1 MVTKKTSKFQDIFK
15 LSADETLKL
24 MGSSNDG
31 LTQADARR
39 RLAEFGKNIINHKKE
54 AGWLH
59 ILAGQFN
66 NFLSYIIIAA
76 AVITYILKDY
86 SDSLFILFALVVNA
100 GVGFYQE
107 YKVSNILK
115 ELKKYIT
122 YEVKVV
128 REGSAVIIDSSEVV
142 PGDIILLD
150 AGERIPADAR
160 LVQARDLFIDESILS
175 GESAPVSKNIAP
187 LQTIAGPFDMVN
199 HVFMGTFVISGKGVA
214 VVLATGQETE
224 FGKITASLSG
234 VEKEQTPLQKK
245 LVYLGKILGWIVL
258 GLAALVV
265 AIGSITG
272 KSMQEIFVAAVAL
285 SVSSITEGLLPS
297 ITVVLVLG
305 MKRILRKGGL
315 VKKLAATE
323 TLGGVTVICT
333 DKTGT
338 LTEGK
343 MQLVRI
349 VTGKEELFSFSGQVA
364 PDQQPDEAGHVLAL
378 RMAVMATGGFI
389 ENPDDE
395 LNQWRMR
402 GSPTEQAIVLSA
414 MIAGVD
420 RRVLDG
426 EQKELHSVAFNEER
440 KYSVSIRDRQGE
452 TVQYVLGAPERV
464 FAVSSHYHDAGG
476 PQPLTKDRQV
486 LLGNTL
492 DELTRMGLR
501 VIGCGYRSFGR
512 GKFSDGEISA
522 VSDIVFVGFIAFKD
536 PLRPDVVQTIKQSKG
551 AGVAIV
557 LMSGDHPLTVKAI
570 AHECGIIDGGDNEV
584 LTGQDMELLPDNAL
598 MAKVKQGCVF
608 ARVMPHQK
616 LRVIRLLKEQGE
628 IVAMIGDG
636 VNDAP
641 AIKMADVGVAVASG
655 TDVAKEVSD
664 IVLLQNNLGILVRAI
679 EEGRIIFKNIRRII
693 AYLVGTMFTE
703 SFLFIGSLALGL
715 PIPLIPAQILY
726 INIVEDTLPSIALT
740 FEKKD
745 REVMKDPPRSP
756 KESILSAKIKRLVL
770 ASAVVFSVPLLI
782 FFVFMNAYSV
792 WSLEEIRTAVFML
805 LSLDSLLLTFSMRDY
820 HKSVLRRDIFGNHLL
835 NISVLIGITLTMLAV
850 YVPELGSYLK
860 MVPLSAA
867 HFWMMLFFV
876 FAKLFIIE
884 MIKLRIYQKAQETQ
898 LAA

>member
-1 MVTKKTSKFQDIFK
+1 MANKKAGKFQDIFK
-15 LSADETLKL
+15 LSAEETMKL
-24 MGSSNDG
+24 MDSSANG
-31 LTQADARR
+31 LNKEEAQK
-39 RLAEFGKNIINHKKE
+39 RLAEFGKNILNHRKE

-76 AVITYILKDY
+76 AVITYTLKDY

-107 YKVSNILK
+107 YKVSHILR

-122 YEVKVV
+122 YEVKVL
-128 REGSAVIIDSSEVV
+128 REGSAVIVDSSEVV

-175 GESAPVSKNIAP
+175 GESAPVNKNIAP
-187 LQTIAGPFDMVN
+187 LQTITGPFDMIN

-224 FGKITASLSG
+224 FGKITASLSS

-265 AIGSITG
+265 AIGSVTG

-285 SVSSITEGLLPS
+285 SVSSIPEGLLPS

-343 MQLVRI
+343 MQLVRV
-349 VTGKEELFSFSGQVA
+349 VTGKEELFSFSAQTA
-364 PDQQPDEAGHVLAL
+364 PDQQPNEAGHVLAL
-378 RMAVMATGGFI
+378 RVAVMATGGFI

-402 GSPTEQAIVLSA
+402 GSPTEQAIMLSA

-420 RRVLDG
+420 RRALDG
-426 EQKELHSVAFNEER
+426 EQKELHFVAFNEER

-452 TVQYVLGAPERV
+452 TMQYVLGAPERV
-464 FAVSSHYHDAGG
+464 FAVSSHYHDAAGV
-476 PQPLTKDRQV
+476 QLLTKDRQV

-501 VIGCGYRSFGR
+501 VIGCGYRSFGK

-522 VSDIVFVGFIAFKD
+522 VSGIVFVGFIAFKD
-536 PLRPDVVQTIKQSKG
+536 PLRPDVAQTIKQSKG
-551 AGVAIV
+551 AGVSIV

-570 AHECGIIDGGDNEV
+570 AHECGIIDGDNEV

-770 ASAVVFSVPLLI
+770 ASAVVFSVPLLL
-782 FFVFMNAYSV
+782 FFVFMNAYSA

-876 FAKLFIIE
+876 FTKLLIIE
-884 MIKLRIYQKAQETQ
+884 TIKLRIYRKAQETQ